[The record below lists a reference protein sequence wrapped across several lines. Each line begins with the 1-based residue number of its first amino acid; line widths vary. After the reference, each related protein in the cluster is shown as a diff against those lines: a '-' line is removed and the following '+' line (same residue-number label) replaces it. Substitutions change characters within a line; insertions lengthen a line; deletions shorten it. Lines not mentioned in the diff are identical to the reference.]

1 MGKYEYPVPTRQ
13 DLTDFLGSKIQV
25 GLRFANNL
33 TLSNTKKEYIMLSF
47 QILFSYYEKTY
58 SAIVQRVSG
67 NPVQYLVRIEPPNNL
82 KFQNPFVLTADINTE
97 RIEYGIQ
104 KAYGS
109 LGFTILL
116 AVKAY
121 CYENGIPLV
130 KD

>member
-1 MGKYEYPVPTRQ
+1 M
-13 DLTDFLGSKIQV
+13 I
-25 GLRFANNL
+25 
-33 TLSNTKKEYIMLSF
+33 SF

-58 SAIVQRVSG
+58 SALVKRVSG
-67 NPVQYLVRIEPPNNL
+67 NPIQYLVCIEPPNNL
-82 KFQNPFVLTADINTE
+82 EFQNPFVLTGDVKTE
-97 RIEYGIQ
+97 RIEYGRQ

-121 CYENGIPLV
+121 CYEHGIPLV